1 MNTTSIIGYVGAKPE
16 LKEMKSGA
24 KVAKLPLYYNRRYKV
39 NGEVREETHRFSIEA
54 WGATATFVM
63 NYLDKGSRI
72 AVTGELRTS
81 TWMVQNSEGESETR
95 SRVFILAKSINN
107 LTAKNCV
114 DAQSEIDEDPGF

>member
-16 LKEMKSGA
+16 LKQMKSGA
-24 KVAKLPLYYNRRYKV
+24 KVAKLSLYYNRRYKV
-39 NGEVREETHRFSIEA
+39 NGEVQEEKHRFSIEA
-54 WGATATFVM
+54 WGATADFMM

-81 TWMVQNSEGESETR
+81 SWTVDNGNGESETR
-95 SRVFILAKSINN
+95 TRVYILAKNISN
-107 LTAKNCV
+107 LTAKNGA